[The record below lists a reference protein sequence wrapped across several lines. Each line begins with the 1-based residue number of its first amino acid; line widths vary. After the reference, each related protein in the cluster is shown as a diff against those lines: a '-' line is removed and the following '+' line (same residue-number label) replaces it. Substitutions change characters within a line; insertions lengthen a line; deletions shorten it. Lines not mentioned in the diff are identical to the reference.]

1 MGWGETIVG
10 IAALVGAAVIGYAIW
25 QHFGGTSVLPTGT
38 GSIEGEVK
46 DAYDNSLK
54 IADATVTVDYL
65 SARTG
70 TDGKFRIDNV
80 PVGTKTV
87 TAIATGYLQ
96 NQQQITIRSQGEVG
110 HVDFYMGWAV
120 TPIGPPI
127 GWPG

>member
-1 MGWGETIVG
+1 MGWGETIIG

-46 DAYDNSLK
+46 DALDNMMK
-54 IADATVTVDYL
+54 IADAIVTVDYL

-70 TDGKFRIDNV
+70 IDGTFRLDNV

-87 TAIATGYLQ
+87 TAVATGYSQ
-96 NQQQITIRSQGEVG
+96 NQQQVTIQTQGEIG
-110 HVDFYMGWAV
+110 HVDFYMSFEI
-120 TPIGPPI
+120 TPIRPSPSG
-127 GWPG
+127 